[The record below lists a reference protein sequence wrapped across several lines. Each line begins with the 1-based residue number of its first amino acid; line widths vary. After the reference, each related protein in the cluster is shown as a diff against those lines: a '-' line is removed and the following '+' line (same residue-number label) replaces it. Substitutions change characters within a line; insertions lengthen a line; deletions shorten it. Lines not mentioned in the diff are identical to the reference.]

1 MLRRRSPF
9 EGTADDRL
17 QVSGVPCLAAFVRID
32 ARLAARPG
40 IALTGNSYRGVAVN
54 NCAKEAKELA
64 LRLAP

>member
-1 MLRRRSPF
+1 MRIFRHPLGIPQYLV
-9 EGTADDRL
+9 GHADRL
-17 QVSGVPCLAAFVRID
+17 ARID
-32 ARLAARPG
+32 ARLAALPG